1 MQEQPVPQPAQP
13 AQPARPAS
21 PQPTA
26 PQPAQPASPQPVAQP
41 ASQPATPQQ
50 AYAQPVEQP
59 VAQNPYAQP
68 VAQTA
73 PQNPYAPAGSFQA
86 PYGYA
91 QSAAFVPQPPY
102 AVSEQDRTLR
112 LIAFIFS
119 LISLVTLG
127 WLIVPLAWMIPMCVV
142 SWGIYK
148 GTRPNTV
155 AFGVCTL
162 IFVSLVAG
170 ILLLISRKDR

>member
-13 AQPARPAS
+13 ASQPAQPAA
-21 PQPTA
+21 T
-26 PQPAQPASPQPVAQP
+26 QPAQPASPVSVPQPAQPAAPQQAMPQPVAQS
-41 ASQPATPQQ
+41 ASPQPTAQQ
-50 AYAQPVEQP
+50 AYAQPV
-59 VAQNPYAQP
+59 AQP
-68 VAQTA
+68 A
-73 PQNPYAPAGSFQA
+73 PQNPYASAGSFQA